1 MKKLLLLSLVI
12 LFSQNIF
19 AQNDGQE
26 PPAPID
32 PKNIDKKKETIF
44 KVVDLMP
51 EYPGGEQALYQYL
64 SETISYPDTATKN
77 GIEGLV
83 KVKFVVDEYGS
94 IVDVKTTNKR
104 IGYGLEEEAMRVIK
118 MMPPWKP
125 GKNDGRPVKVYF
137 QIPIRFALPKEEKVK
152 NSTPSNTK

>member
-1 MKKLLLLSLVI
+1 MKKLLLLSLTI
-12 LFSQNIF
+12 LFSQNLY

-26 PPAPID
+26 PPSPID

-44 KVVDLMP
+44 KVVEQMP

-94 IVDVKTTNKR
+94 IADVKTTNKP
-104 IGYGLEEEAMRVIK
+104 IGFGLEEEAVRVIK

-137 QIPIRFALPKEEKVK
+137 QIPIRFVLPKEEKAK
-152 NSTPSNTK
+152 TSTPSNTK